1 MSAATFSA
9 DADNKDEE
17 DVVEVLD
24 AMGPLRAPVSVQFN
38 NVECSWKETLYPFV
52 RGLTETKADK
62 SLHW

>member
-24 AMGPLRAPVSVQFN
+24 AMGPLRAPVSSKNKNKRKKKGKKTEFFN
-38 NVECSWKETLYPFV
+38 YNTVAY
-52 RGLTETKADK
+52 
-62 SLHW
+62 